1 MNDLKFSCRQLLKN
15 RGFTAVVVLT
25 LAFPQPSLVG
35 AVAAPD
41 DWPAYGGDAG
51 GRRYSQLS
59 EINRDNV
66 GTLKPAWTYR
76 TGELGQDST
85 VAGKLTFEATPIL
98 FRDTLYLSTAFGKV
112 IALDATTG
120 RECWTFDPK
129 IERRRNYSEV
139 TSRGVAL
146 WNDPRA
152 EPPAARIFIGTID
165 ARLIALDAASGELCR
180 DFGNQGIV
188 ELDENTPPVK
198 GSGNYQVT
206 SPPTIVGELVIVGS
220 SIGDNW
226 LADTGNGVVR
236 AFDVRSGRQ
245 RWSWDPIPRRAG
257 EVGAAN
263 AWSVMSADAGRDLVF
278 IPTGSPS
285 PDFYGGLR
293 PGDNRHANSIVAL
306 RASTGAFVWG
316 FQTVHHDLWDYDV
329 AAQPVLAT
337 LSRAGLAIPAVVQA
351 TKMGFLFVLHRE
363 TGEPLF
369 PVEER
374 PVPQSEIPGE
384 RTSPTQPFPTK
395 PPPLMPPGPLTRDDA
410 WGLTDDERTATRE
423 ILERHPASALFTPP
437 SLRGVVTWPGN
448 ASGVNWGSAAF
459 DPERGL
465 VVANTSRLG
474 TLVQLLTREEFDRWR
489 AQPVAER
496 GDWEAGGQVGAA
508 FAVRRKTLLTPSRL
522 PGQKPPWGTLA
533 AVDLNAGTIRW
544 EIPFGEAPAW
554 HPAGAALKAQGV
566 RGIPNAGGPIV
577 TTGGLIFI
585 GATFDNRFRA
595 YDVESGA
602 ELWSVELPRSA
613 IATPMTYRAANGRQ
627 HVVICA
633 GGHGKAGVPI
643 GDYVLAFTL
652 P

>member
-1 MNDLKFSCRQLLKN
+1 MNDLKFTCSQLLN
-15 RGFTAVVVLT
+15 YASFAALVLLT
-25 LAFPQPSLVG
+25 ITISMLRLDG
-35 AVAAPD
+35 AISVPG
-41 DWPAYGGDAG
+41 DWPTYGGDPG
-51 GRRYSQLS
+51 GRRYSKLS
-59 EINRDNV
+59 QINRTNV
-66 GTLKPAWTYR
+66 STLKLAWTYR

-85 VAGKLTFEATPIL
+85 VTSKLTFEATPIL
-98 FRDTLYLSTAFGKV
+98 FRETLYLSTAFGKV
-112 IALDATTG
+112 IALDAMTG
-120 RECWTFDPK
+120 RERWTFDPN

-146 WNDPRA
+146 WQDPRA
-152 EPPAARIFIGTID
+152 APPSARIFIGTID
-165 ARLIALDAASGELCR
+165 ARLIALDAVSGELCR
-180 DFGNQGIV
+180 DFGVKGVV
-188 ELDENTPPVK
+188 ELDANAPPVK

-206 SPPTIVGELVIVGS
+206 SPPTVVGELVIVGS

-236 AFDVRSGRQ
+236 AFDVRSGKL
-245 RWSWDPIPRRAG
+245 RWSWDPIPRRPG
-257 EVGAAN
+257 KVGAAN
-263 AWSVMSADAGRDLVF
+263 AWSVMSADVERDLVF

-293 PGDNRHANSIVAL
+293 AGDNRHANSVVAL

-329 AAQPVLAT
+329 AAQPVLST
-337 LSRAGLAIPAVVQA
+337 LTRDGVAIPAVVQP

-369 PVEER
+369 PIEER
-374 PVPQSEIPGE
+374 PVPQSDIPGE
-384 RTSPTQPFPTK
+384 RTSPTQPFPIK
-395 PPPLMPPGPLTRDDA
+395 PPSLMPLTPLSPDDA
-410 WGLTDDERTATRE
+410 WGLNEDERRATRE
-423 ILERHPASALFTPP
+423 LLERHPASALFTPP
-437 SLRGVVTWPGN
+437 SLRGVVTSPGN

-459 DPERGL
+459 DPQRGL

-474 TLVQLLTREEFDRWR
+474 TLVQLLSREDYARWR
-489 AQPVAER
+489 ALPPEER
-496 GDWEAGGQVGAA
+496 GDWEAGEQVGAA

-533 AVDLNAGTIRW
+533 AVDLNAGAIRW
-544 EIPFGEAPAW
+544 EIPFGEAPEW
-554 HPAGAALKAQGV
+554 HPTGAALKKLGL
-566 RGIPNAGGPIV
+566 RGTPNAGGPIV
-577 TTGGLIFI
+577 TAGGLIFI

-595 YDVESGA
+595 YDVESGT
-602 ELWSVELPRSA
+602 ELWRAELPRSA

-633 GGHGKAGVPI
+633 GGHGKAGAPI
-643 GDYVLAFTL
+643 GDFVMAFTL